1 MEMKKYIIKLNGKTY
16 EVEMGEVAGSS
27 EYVAAPAASAAAS
40 AAHGAS
46 ASAAAAHSAPAVHA
60 VPAIGGATIISPM
73 PGTIINVLVKVGD
86 AVKKNQVLVVLEA
99 MKMEN
104 EIVAPADGTI
114 LSISASKGTAVD
126 VSEELVRIG

>member
-40 AAHGAS
+40 AA
-46 ASAAAAHSAPAVHA
+46 AAHSAPTVHA
-60 VPAIGGATIISPM
+60 VPKATAEIGGATIISPM

>member
-27 EYVAAPAASAAAS
+27 EYVAAPAASAAA
-40 AAHGAS
+40 
-46 ASAAAAHSAPAVHA
+46 AHSAPAVHA
-60 VPAIGGATIISPM
+60 VPKATAETGGATIISPM